1 MIQYNLPYGFE
12 MMQDPD
18 VVQEIMQNVARLMA
32 RNCELHTEIKHLR
45 SDVERLRMMLYGNT
59 HF

>member
-32 RNCELHTEIKHLR
+32 RNCELHTEIKCLR
-45 SDVERLRMMLYGNT
+45 SEVDRLRMMLNGNT

>member
-18 VVQEIMQNVARLMA
+18 VVHEIMQNVARLMA
-32 RNCELHTEIKHLR
+32 RNCELHTEINCLR
-45 SDVERLRMMLYGNT
+45 SDVERLRAILYGNT